1 MPPQATPAKDD
12 DLFDRS
18 EDGTLCV
25 RLQGD
30 WRAGELPLSLQDVDA
45 EVAVS
50 PVSRMTFETTRLG
63 DWDSGLPA
71 FLMKLRALCEERD
84 ATFDPENLPSGLKRL
99 LEMSASVGRRDMSY
113 GGESRRPFLERV
125 ADRSYRGWK
134 AVVDRVEFLGE
145 VTVAFSRLL
154 TCRACFR
161 PSQLL
166 VLMQQC
172 GVQALPIVSLISL
185 LVGVIFAFVGATPLA
200 MFDGEIYVASL
211 VGIVIVR
218 VMGAIM
224 TGIIMSGR
232 TGAAFSAHLGS
243 MQVNDE
249 IDALSTLGIDPVEF
263 LVLPRILA
271 LTLMMPLLCI
281 FADMMGIL
289 GGLFVGVFLLDLNA
303 MEYLIMTRNAVE
315 LNDFWIGLFHSVVFG
330 VLVAMEGCLR
340 GLQCGRS
347 AAAVGEATTSAVT
360 TAIVNIIVATAIIT
374 VLCNILGI

>member
-1 MPPQATPAKDD
+1 
-12 DLFDRS
+12 
-18 EDGTLCV
+18 V
-25 RLQGD
+25 RLDGD
-30 WRAGELPLSLQDVDA
+30 WRAGNLPLSIQDVDA
-45 EVAVS
+45 EFATS
-50 PVSRMTFETTRLG
+50 TVSRLTFGSSELG

-71 FLMKLRALCEERD
+71 FLMKLRELCEERD

-99 LEMSASVGRRDMSY
+99 LEMSGSTGRRDMSF
-113 GGESRRPFLERV
+113 GGKGRRPFLERV
-125 ADRSYRGWK
+125 ADQTASGWE

-172 GVQALPIVSLISL
+172 GVQALPIVSLISV
-185 LVGVIFAFVGATPLA
+185 LVGLIFAFVGSTPLA
-200 MFDGEIYVASL
+200 MFDGEIYVANL

-232 TGAAFSAHLGS
+232 TGAAFAAHLGT

-249 IDALSTLGIDPVEF
+249 IDALSTLGIDPIEF

-271 LTLMMPLLCI
+271 LSLMMPLLCL

-289 GGLFVGVFLLDLNA
+289 GGFFVGVFLLDLNA
-303 MEYLIMTRNAVE
+303 MEYLTMTRNAVE
-315 LNDFWIGLFHSVVFG
+315 LNDFWIGLFHSAVFG
-330 VLVAMEGCLR
+330 VLVSMEGCLR